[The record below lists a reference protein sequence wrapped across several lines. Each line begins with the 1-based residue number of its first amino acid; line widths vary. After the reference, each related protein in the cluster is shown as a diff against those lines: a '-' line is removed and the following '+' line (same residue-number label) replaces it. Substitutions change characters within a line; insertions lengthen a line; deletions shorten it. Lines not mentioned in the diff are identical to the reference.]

1 MTVKDNYIPTGKWKF
16 DENVTAVF
24 PDMISRS
31 IPGYGTMRDSVVRVA
46 KKFLNLQESG
56 LYLLDI
62 GCSRGDTIYEI
73 LDSLDPMVEVG
84 CIGVDSSEDMIL
96 SAEHLF
102 REWDNVSFVCGD
114 VTNMDIVPCKYAVI
128 TSVLTAQFIPLDVR
142 QEFYK
147 NVHNGLSHDGV
158 FIVVEK
164 VLGETPTSQ
173 GLLVDIYHNYKSEKG
188 YTDEQIEQKR
198 KSLQGVLV
206 PLRAS
211 ENEAM
216 LKDAGFNNV
225 QRFWQCL
232 NFAGW
237 MATK

>member
-1 MTVKDNYIPTGKWKF
+1 MTAKDNYVPTGKWQF
-16 DENVTAVF
+16 NEQVTAVF

-46 KKFLNLQESG
+46 KHFLNLVGIEQ
-56 LYLLDI
+56 YLLDV

-73 LDSLDPMVEVG
+73 LDSLDPFVEVN
-84 CIGVDSSEDMIL
+84 CIGIDSSEDMVL
-96 SAEHLF
+96 AAEYLF
-102 REWDNVSFVCGD
+102 RDFDNVNFVHGD
-114 VTNMDIVPCKYAVI
+114 VTDIDITPGKYKVI

-142 QEFYK
+142 QEFYQR
-147 NVHNGLSHDGV
+147 VHTGLSYDGV

-173 GLLVDIYHNYKSEKG
+173 GLLVDIYHNYKSENG
-188 YTDEQIEQKR
+188 YTDEQIEEKR

-216 LKDAGFNNV
+216 LMDAGFNNV

-237 MATK
+237 VVSK

>member
-1 MTVKDNYIPTGKWKF
+1 MTGKDNYVPTGKWKF
-16 DENVTAVF
+16 DEHVTAVF

-46 KKFLNLQESG
+46 KRFLSAEEGG
-56 LYLLDI
+56 LYLLDL

-73 LDSLDPMVEVG
+73 LDSLEPMVKVG
-84 CIGVDSSEDMIL
+84 CVGVDSSEDMIL

-102 REWDNVSFVCGD
+102 RDFDHVSFVHGD
-114 VTNMDIVPCKYAVI
+114 ITDIDITPGKYKVI

-142 QEFYK
+142 QEFYQR
-147 NVHNGLSHDGV
+147 VHKGLSYDGV
-158 FIVVEK
+158 FILVEK

-188 YTDEQIEQKR
+188 YTDEQIEEKR

-216 LKDAGFNNV
+216 LKDSGFSNV

>member
-1 MTVKDNYIPTGKWKF
+1 MTGKDNYVPTGKWKF
-16 DENVTAVF
+16 DEQVTAVF

-31 IPGYGTMRDSVVRVA
+31 IPGYGTMRDSVVRIA
-46 KKFLNLQESG
+46 KRFLNVEESG
-56 LYLLDI
+56 QYLLDL

-84 CIGVDSSEDMIL
+84 CVGVDASKEMIL
-96 SAEHLF
+96 AAEELF
-102 REWDNVSFVCGD
+102 RDFDNVNFVLGD
-114 VTNMDIVPCKYAVI
+114 VTNIEITPGKYKVI

-142 QEFYK
+142 QDFYQ
-147 NVHNGLSHDGV
+147 NVHKGLSYDGV

-173 GLLVDIYHNYKSEKG
+173 GLLVDIYHKFKSEKG
-188 YTDEQIEQKR
+188 YTDEQIEEKR

-206 PLRAS
+206 PLRSS

-216 LKDAGFNNV
+216 LKDAGFKNV
-225 QRFWQCL
+225 QKFWQCL
-232 NFAGW
+232 NFAAW

>member
-1 MTVKDNYIPTGKWKF
+1 VTGKDNYVPTGKWKF
-16 DENVTAVF
+16 DEQVTAVF

-31 IPGYGTMRDSVVRVA
+31 IPGYGTMRDSVVRIA
-46 KKFLNLQESG
+46 KRFLNPEENG
-56 LYLLDI
+56 LYLLDL

-73 LDSLDPMVEVG
+73 LDSLDPMVEVS
-84 CIGVDSSEDMIL
+84 CVGVDSSEDMIL

-102 REWDNVSFVCGD
+102 RDFDHVSFVHGD
-114 VTNMDIVPCKYAVI
+114 ITDIDITPGKYKVI

-142 QEFYK
+142 QEFYQR
-147 NVHNGLSHDGV
+147 VHKGLSYDGV
-158 FIVVEK
+158 FILVEK

-188 YTDEQIEQKR
+188 YTDEQIEEKR

>member
-1 MTVKDNYIPTGKWKF
+1 MTDKDNYVPTGKWEFNK
-16 DENVTAVF
+16 DVTEVF
-24 PDMISRS
+24 PDMIARS
-31 IPGYGTMRDSVVRVA
+31 IPGFRTMRDSVVRVA
-46 KKFLNLQESG
+46 KHFLTSDKSG

-62 GCSRGDTIYEI
+62 GCSCGDTIYEI
-73 LDSLDPMVEVG
+73 LDSLDSAVEVSCVG
-84 CIGVDSSEDMIL
+84 IDSSEDMIL
-96 SAEHLF
+96 TAEYLF
-102 REWDNVSFVCGD
+102 EKWDNVSFVCS
-114 VTNMDIVPCKYAVI
+114 DIFNVEITPNKYAII

-147 NVHNGLSHDGV
+147 SIHKGLSYDGV

-173 GLLVDIYHNYKSEKG
+173 ALMVDIYHNFKREKG
-188 YTDEQIEQKR
+188 YTDEQIEEKR

-216 LKDAGFNNV
+216 LKDAGFTNV